1 MFTLLQFTNHKW
13 TREANPSG
21 HCRGRDGREQ
31 RNSDREENEELQQFL
46 RTLFEGDLES
56 GSESEAVSL

>member
-1 MFTLLQFTNHKW
+1 MEEN
-13 TREANPSG
+13 REIVT
-21 HCRGRDGREQ
+21 
-31 RNSDREENEELQQFL
+31 EENEELQRFL